1 MIIERFCFESF
12 YCSTKNIVMKKHLI
26 VSFLFLITIT
36 AFSQQPSEHRFQN
49 RNSFQVELGGH
60 GLAYSFN
67 YERIIINGNNFKTA
81 TQIGMSYYPSSTG
94 IRDIWLPICINEL
107 YSFGSH
113 HIEGGIGY
121 VIIREATRDIENNP
135 DEWFWSGVF
144 TGRIGYRY
152 QKPDGRLVLRA
163 GFTPFMEHGTAHE
176 FHPSG
181 GVSVGYSF

>member
-1 MIIERFCFESF
+1 
-12 YCSTKNIVMKKHLI
+12 MKKKLI
-26 VSFLFLITIT
+26 VLFLSFFSISAI
-36 AFSQQPSEHRFQN
+36 SQQASEGSFQN
-49 RNSFQVELGGH
+49 KNSFQFELGGH
-60 GLAYSFN
+60 GLIYSFN
-67 YERIIINGNNFKTA
+67 YERILLNGHKFKTA
-81 TQIGMSYYPSSTG
+81 SQIGISYYPPSAG
-94 IRDIWLPICINEL
+94 MRDIWFPICINEL

-121 VIIREATRDIENNP
+121 VIIREATRDMEDNL

-152 QKPDGRLVLRA
+152 QKPDGRLILRA

-181 GVSVGYSF
+181 GISVGYNF

>member
-1 MIIERFCFESF
+1 
-12 YCSTKNIVMKKHLI
+12 MKKNLI
-26 VSFLFLITIT
+26 VLFLSLFSIS
-36 AFSQQPSEHRFQN
+36 AMSQQASKGSFQN
-49 RNSFQVELGGH
+49 KNSFQFELGGH
-60 GLAYSFN
+60 GLIYSLN
-67 YERIIINGNNFKTA
+67 YERILLNGHKFKTA
-81 TQIGMSYYPSSTG
+81 SQIGISYYPPSAG
-94 IRDIWLPICINEL
+94 MRDIWLPICINEI

-121 VIIREATRDIENNP
+121 VIIRESTRDMEDNL

-152 QKPDGRLVLRA
+152 QKPDGRLILRA

-181 GVSVGYSF
+181 GISVGYNF